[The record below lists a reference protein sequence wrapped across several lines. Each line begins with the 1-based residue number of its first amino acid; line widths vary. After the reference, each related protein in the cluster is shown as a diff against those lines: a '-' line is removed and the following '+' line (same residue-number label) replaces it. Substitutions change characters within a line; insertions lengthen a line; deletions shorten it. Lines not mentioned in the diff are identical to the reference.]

1 MTRHHETHHHGHTG
15 NHAGTSAILEVAFR
29 NCYDGSEFADLERSL
44 SGIQGVHSVHID
56 RTRAIAHLGYDPG
69 TVSEAELRRRLHTA
83 GYDCVCEE
91 CRPSTAQP
99 GHPSMGHEPT
109 GHDHAAMR
117 ATAAAPS
124 GHHQGAR
131 EADAL
136 GTYQAG
142 HDHAAMTGSRPA
154 SAGHG
159 HSGHGTTEDTG
170 HDEHAGHGA
179 EMVNDMLRRFVVSLL
194 LTIPIVLYS
203 PIGELLGFTAAPPF
217 GLSMG
222 WFGLILSTPVVW
234 WGGWPF
240 ISAAWRALKRREANM
255 MTLIATG
262 ILVSYVYSVWATL
275 FLRTDEVFFEAAAM
289 LTTFSLAGHWLE
301 MRSRFATG
309 RAVEALLKLA
319 PSTARVIRDGQE
331 VEVSLEQVIVGD
343 EIVVRPGDR
352 VPVDGE
358 VVSGTSYVD
367 ESMITGEPVPVAK
380 SAGARVTGGTVNQNG
395 AFHFRATAVGADTAL
410 SRIVQMVQNAQASKA
425 PAQRLAD
432 TAGKYLVFVA
442 LGSGLIAFLVW
453 SFLGAGVVFALTAA
467 VSTVVIACPDAL
479 ALATPTAITVGVGK
493 GAREGVLFKNATA
506 LEGTA
511 GVDTVIFDKTGTL
524 TEGKPALTDLVSV
537 PGVSEA
543 DLLHLAA
550 SADQPSQHPLA
561 EAIVKGAQARG
572 VTVQRPEAFDSIP
585 GHGVAATVGSQRV
598 LIGNRKLMDREGVDV
613 GALPAEVDGLA
624 ADGKTAMYVAADGQA
639 LGVVAV
645 ADTIR
650 ESARVAV
657 TELHRLGVQTVM
669 LTGDNRHTAEAVAR
683 QLGMDTVIADVLPE
697 QKAAKVQELQGQGRK
712 VAMVGDGVNDAP
724 ALAQAE
730 VGIAIGAG
738 TDVAVETADVVL
750 VKSDPASVAV
760 GIALARHVRGKIKQ
774 NLFWAAIYNVLAIP
788 FAAGVLYPSY
798 GVLLRPE
805 WAALLMS
812 ASTVI
817 VTLNALSLNRLR
829 FDRPAVAE
837 A

>member
-1 MTRHHETHHHGHTG
+1 MTHHHAGHHG
-15 NHAGTSAILEVAFR
+15 HGVGGSILEVSFR
-29 NCYDGSEFADLERSL
+29 NCYDASEFADLEGNLTRVP
-44 SGIQGVHSVHID
+44 GVISVHLD
-56 RTRAIAHLGYDPG
+56 RTRAVAHLGYDPE
-69 TVSEAELRRRLHTA
+69 TVTQEELKRRLHAA
-83 GYDCVCEE
+83 GYACECE
-91 CRPSTAQP
+91 DERPSIAQP
-99 GHPSMGHEPT
+99 GHPQVGHEHHGGNPAAQ
-109 GHDHAAMR
+109 GHVSHTSR
-117 ATAAAPS
+117 PS
-124 GHHQGAR
+124 TSYDPH
-131 EADAL
+131 
-136 GTYQAG
+136 AG
-142 HDHAAMTGSRPA
+142 HSAQTATDHH
-154 SAGHG
+154 AGHG
-159 HSGHGTTEDTG
+159 THAEMGQG
-170 HDEHAGHGA
+170 EHAGHGA

-194 LTIPIVLYS
+194 LTLPIVLFS
-203 PIGELLGFTAAPPF
+203 PIGESLGFRLAPPF
-217 GLSMG
+217 GLSMA
-222 WFGLILSTPVVW
+222 WFGLILATPVVW

-240 ISAAWRALKRREANM
+240 ISAAWRALRRGEANM

-262 ILVSYVYSVWATL
+262 ILVSYLYSLWATI

-309 RAVEALLKLA
+309 RAVEALLRLA
-319 PSTARVIRDGQE
+319 PSTARVVRYGQE
-331 VEVSLEQVIVGD
+331 TEVPLEQVVVGD

-358 VVSGTSYVD
+358 VVSGQSYVD
-367 ESMITGEPVPVAK
+367 ESMITGEPVPVRK
-380 SAGARVTGGTVNQNG
+380 ESGDRVTGGTVNQTG
-395 AFHFRATAVGADTAL
+395 AFHFRATAVGTDTAL

-432 TAGKYLVFVA
+432 RAGKYLVFVA

-453 SFLGAGVVFALTAA
+453 SLLGAGVVFALTAA

-506 LEGTA
+506 LEATA

-524 TEGKPALTDLVSV
+524 TEGKPALTDLM
-537 PGVSEA
+537 PAAGISETE
-543 DLLHLAA
+543 LLHLAA

-561 EAIVKGAQARG
+561 EAIVRGAQEQG
-572 VTVQRPEAFDSIP
+572 VTLSRAEDFDSIP
-585 GHGVAATVGSQRV
+585 GRGVQARVDGRHV
-598 LIGNRKLMDREGVDV
+598 LIGNRRLMEQEGVSLGDSEA
-613 GALPAEVDGLA
+613 GAEHLA
-624 ADGKTAMYVAADGQA
+624 GDGKTAMYVAADRQF

-645 ADTIR
+645 ADRIR
-650 ESARVAV
+650 PSAKVAV

-669 LTGDNRHTAEAVAR
+669 LTGDNRRTAEAVAR

-750 VKSDPASVAV
+750 VKSDPASVAT
-760 GIALARHVRGKIKQ
+760 GIALARRVQGKIKQ
-774 NLFWAAIYNVLAIP
+774 NLFWAAIYNLLAIP
-788 FAAGVLYPSY
+788 FAAGVLYPAY

-817 VTLNALSLNRLR
+817 VTVNALLLNRLR
-829 FDRPAVAE
+829 FGEVPSP
-837 A
+837 